1 MTKDFLKEI
10 LAVPNPSGH
19 EEFLV
24 ECVEDWC
31 RQNGIKT
38 KKDGH
43 GNLFLTKGHAAQG
56 QYFPAMTAHL
66 DSVVRGAEALVRE
79 RKLMDIEDD
88 NGKLTASIDGRA
100 CVIGGDDKNAVAIC
114 LSVLKRLKAGKA
126 AFYVGEEVGCQG
138 SRNSDFGFFDDCAF
152 VVGMDSPELNRAAK
166 SCSGLMLFDD
176 DFFEKWFGPICKKHG
191 LTDFRHEPGTD
202 IMFIREKTK
211 LQTINFGNGGYKCH
225 SVDEYVVYDDVCKAE
240 ELTYALCTEIPTDR
254 RWVSKE
260 LKREVPDWMRR
271 PPPGRWSA
279 PPGSGKWV
287 NGKPVAVQP
296 EFDFGGPKKKGG
308 KKEKD
313 VSIAVQ
319 FDIPGIADDFVQE
332 IAERGIPVELDDDG
346 LEIII
351 TGRRKDVQEAY
362 AIWARY
368 DSEDDSIAGWKDL
381 DKPYVDGFEA
391 DVMEDPVASF
401 SGDDEPVNVEPIDVD
416 SAPDPDDP
424 SYDELAG
431 DPDAEDFW
439 SWFESRR

>member
-24 ECVEDWC
+24 ECVEEWC
-31 RQNGIKT
+31 KQNGIRT

-43 GNLFLTKGHAAQG
+43 GNLFLTKGHVAQG

-66 DSVVRGAEALVRE
+66 DSVVQGAEALVRE
-79 RKLMDIEDD
+79 RKLMDIDDD

-126 AFYVGEEVGCQG
+126 AFYVGEELGCQG
-138 SRNSDFGFFDDCAF
+138 SRNSDFSFFDDCAF
-152 VVGMDSPELNRAAK
+152 VISMDSPELNRAAK
-166 SCSGLMLFDD
+166 SCNWLMLFDD
-176 DFFEKWFGPICKKHG
+176 DFFDEWFGPICKKHG
-191 LTDFRHEPGTD
+191 LTNFRHEPGTD
-202 IMFIREKTK
+202 IMIIRDRTK
-211 LQTINFGNGGYKCH
+211 LQTINFGNGGYNCH
-225 SVDEYVVYDDVCKAE
+225 SVNEYVVYDDVCKAE

-260 LKREVPDWMRR
+260 LKREEPAWMRKLPQTGWT
-271 PPPGRWSA
+271 PPPR
-279 PPGSGKWV
+279 SGKWK
-287 NGKPVAVQP
+287 NGKPVS
-296 EFDFGGPKKKGG
+296 G
-308 KKEKD
+308 KAEKD

-319 FDIPGIADDFVQE
+319 FDVPGIADDFMRE
-332 IAERGIPVELDDDG
+332 IADRDIPVELDDDR

-351 TGRRKDVQEAY
+351 TGKRKDVQEAY
-362 AIWARY
+362 AIWAKY
-368 DSEDDSIAGWKDL
+368 DSEDDTITGWKDL

-391 DVMEDPVASF
+391 DVMEDPTAAFDDDDPIDIEPLDV
-401 SGDDEPVNVEPIDVD
+401 DEPDDIP
-416 SAPDPDDP
+416 PDDTGP
-424 SYDELAG
+424 A
-431 DPDAEDFW
+431 DADDFW

>member
-1 MTKDFLKEI
+1 MTLDFAKEI
-10 LAVPNPSGH
+10 MSVPACSRH
-19 EEFLV
+19 EDFLV
-24 ECVEDWC
+24 ECIEKWC
-31 RQNGIKT
+31 GQNGVKT
-38 KKDGH
+38 EVKQ
-43 GNLFLTKGHAAQG
+43 GNLYLTKGHTEW
-56 QYFPAMTAHL
+56 FPCLAAHL
-66 DSVVRGAEALVRE
+66 DTVQDKQAEYADKKKLLDVKVDGDKLYVDGMGIGA
-79 RKLMDIEDD
+79 DC
-88 NGKLTASIDGRA
+88 RA
-100 CVIGGDDKNAVAIC
+100 GIAIC
-114 LSVLKRLKAGKA
+114 LDAMTKIPACKCVFFSN
-126 AFYVGEEVGCQG
+126 EELGCQG
-138 SRNSDFGFFDDCAF
+138 AQKLDKGFFDDVSYCIEW
-152 VVGMDSPELNRAAK
+152 DSPTWNRAAK
-166 SCSGLMLFDD
+166 SSMGADLFTQE
-176 DFFEKWFGPICKKHG
+176 FFDKYIKDVAKKYG
-191 LTDFRHEPGTD
+191 VTDFRDEPGTD
-202 IMFIREKTK
+202 VHFIVKYTG
-211 LQTINFGNGGYKCH
+211 TTCMNFSNGGYKPH
-225 SVDEYVVYDDVCKAE
+225 SPDEYCLFSEMDKGSKFCVDLVK
-240 ELTYALCTEIPTDR
+240 TIPND
-254 RWVSKE
+254 KKYKIE
-260 LKREVPDWMRR
+260 FKMKMPDWMRR

-296 EFDFGGPKKKGG
+296 EFDFGGPRKKGG

-319 FDIPGIADDFVQE
+319 FDVPGIADDFVQE

-362 AIWARY
+362 AVWARY

-401 SGDDEPVNVEPIDVD
+401 SGDDEPVDVEPIDVD